1 MATDTLTLAEFMP
14 DQAPINGVASA
25 NIVNARP
32 IQGGYRPFN
41 TLATQTD
48 ALTSRCQGFIA
59 AIDDAGSVFNIAGH
73 ATQLRRRSSAAWTDI
88 SGALYGTTSDG
99 QWSFVK
105 WGNEIIATNY
115 VDAMQVATIGSG
127 SFANLSGSPP
137 KAKYITTMGKQDQ
150 FLVAGYL
157 NVSSTAFPQRIRW
170 PGIGTT
176 TSWTIAASTQA
187 DQQDLSNCSEIRGLA
202 GFDYLSVFTDRGI
215 WRGDYVGP
223 PTIID
228 FSEVE
233 KGRGCAFPGV
243 LGSWGR
249 LVLFLWEDGFYIFDG
264 TSVTA
269 IGAEK
274 VNRFFFN
281 DVDLGYTD
289 RIRIAPDPANSEFV
303 IAYPGAGSA
312 SGVCN
317 HALVWNWTLNR
328 WSYVEFDSEHLALG
342 ISVGYTLEGLTAIS
356 SSVDAL
362 PFSLDSRN
370 WQGGRPSLVAFDTNH
385 KLGAFSGSALAA
397 TFDTIEK
404 QPSAGQRSLISGVRP
419 LVDGNSTTV
428 AAALVHRARLNVN
441 PTAESELT
449 ADSDGL
455 VTTLIDDRFHRVRI
469 KTYGDFEA
477 ALGAQISFSATG
489 TF

>member
-1 MATDTLTLAEFMP
+1 MATDTLSLAEFLP
-14 DQAPINGVASA
+14 DQAPITGAGSP

-41 TLATQTD
+41 ALATQTD
-48 ALTSRCQGFIA
+48 ALTARCQGFIA
-59 AIDDAGSVFNIAGH
+59 AIDDAGSVYNIAGH
-73 ATQLRRRSSAAWTDI
+73 GTQLRRRNGSAWTDI
-88 SGALYGTTSDG
+88 SSGTYATASDSR
-99 QWSFVK
+99 WEFVK
-105 WGNEIIATNY
+105 WGNQIIASNY

-127 SFANLSGSPP
+127 SFAALGGSPP

-157 NVSSTAFPQRIRW
+157 DVSGTAFPQRVRW

-176 TSWTIAASTQA
+176 TSWTVSAATQA

-202 GFDYLSVFTDRGI
+202 GFDYLTVLTDRGI

-243 LGSWGR
+243 FGTWGR
-249 LVLFLWEDGFYIFDG
+249 LVLFLWEDGFYVFDG
-264 TSVTA
+264 SGVTP

-281 DVDLGYTD
+281 DADLGYTD
-289 RIRIAPDPANSEFV
+289 RIRIVPDPANSEFI

-312 SGVCN
+312 SGAIN
-317 HALVWNWTLNR
+317 HALIWNWTLNR
-328 WSYVEFDSEHLALG
+328 WSYAEFDATFVALG
-342 ISVGYTLEGLTAIS
+342 ISVGYTLEGLTAVS
-356 SSVDAL
+356 SSLDAL

-370 WQGGRPSLVAFDTNH
+370 WQGGRPSLVAFDADH

-397 TFDTIEK
+397 TFDTVEK
-404 QPSAGQRSLISGVRP
+404 QPSSGQRSLISGVRP
-419 LVDGNSTTV
+419 LVDGNGTTV
-428 AAALVHRARLNVN
+428 AAALLHRARLNVN
-441 PTAESELT
+441 PTTEMELT

-455 VTTLIDDRFHRVRI
+455 VTTLVDDRFHRVRI

-477 ALGAQISFSATG
+477 ALGAQISFSPTG